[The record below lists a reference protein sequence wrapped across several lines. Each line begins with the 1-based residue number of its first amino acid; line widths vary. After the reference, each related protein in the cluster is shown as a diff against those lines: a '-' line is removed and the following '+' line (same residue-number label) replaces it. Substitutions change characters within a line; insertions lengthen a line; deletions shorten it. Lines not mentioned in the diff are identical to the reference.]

1 ERSMVLDEFKASAT
15 RRASE
20 HLAAPPSNAGHLER
34 LLISCLLNQPEV
46 ATEVLDILGQLEGW
60 KRFPTAPI
68 FDAMLKAYRGGEALR
83 FSSIEA
89 RLDDTAKS
97 MLTEVL
103 LDEEIYKESQNRDQA
118 IACLQK
124 L

>member
-1 ERSMVLDEFKASAT
+1 
-15 RRASE
+15 
-20 HLAAPPSNAGHLER
+20 
-34 LLISCLLNQPEV
+34 
-46 ATEVLDILGQLEGW
+46 
-60 KRFPTAPI
+60 
-68 FDAMLKAYRGGEALR
+68 MLKAYRSGEALR

-89 RLDDTAKS
+89 RLDDAAKS

-124 L
+124 LDLIQFTEFRRELKRRIREAELSGDLENALKLNHQLAQLDTNPT